1 MSMSTAKDILK
12 KVISSENGSGL
23 VKIPKGLEWVKKKI
37 KKIAFLSEDLSQNI
51 WDKFTKRNK
60 IGVSMDSLI
69 GAFFQ
74 GLLSNILLWA
84 VN

>member
-1 MSMSTAKDILK
+1 MPTAKDILK

-23 VKIPKGLEWVKKKI
+23 VKIPGSGVSQKK

>member
-1 MSMSTAKDILK
+1 MSTAKDILK

-23 VKIPKGLEWVKKKI
+23 VKIPKGLEWVKKK
-37 KKIAFLSEDLSQNI
+37 KKIALLSEDLSQNI

-60 IGVSMDSLI
+60 IGVSIGSLI

>member
-1 MSMSTAKDILK
+1 MGLDWLK
-12 KVISSENGSGL
+12 FL
-23 VKIPKGLEWVKKKI
+23 GLEWVKK

>member
-1 MSMSTAKDILK
+1 MPTAKDILK

-23 VKIPKGLEWVKKKI
+23 VKIPGSGVSQK

>member
-23 VKIPKGLEWVKKKI
+23 VKIPGSGVSQKK

-51 WDKFTKRNK
+51 
-60 IGVSMDSLI
+60 
-69 GAFFQ
+69 
-74 GLLSNILLWA
+74 
-84 VN
+84 